1 MKKCSLTGLDTDWLT
16 LTPELLSSPF
26 DLSLAH
32 RERLTKLAPPAFGA
46 LSDVTVADMMAAEL
60 SERMALSAVQSL
72 HCVSFHAAES
82 ENILT

>member
-1 MKKCSLTGLDTDWLT
+1 MKRSLTGLDTGLLA

-26 DLSLAH
+26 ELSLAH

-46 LSDVTVADMMAAEL
+46 LSDVTVADPMAAEL
-60 SERMALSAVQSL
+60 SERIALSAVQSL

-82 ENILT
+82 DRIVA